1 LRLGLSSL
9 TRLRRR
15 SRLASRR
22 FDSWRWRGLGPR
34 NRDRLR
40 GLRRGRRRRKLDR
53 SGRGRRCLRRR
64 RRLLLYRRRRLLS
77 DRRRRRFRG
86 RKRGLLDDRRRRS
99 FRRGQWRL
107 GVHGR
112 RRRLLGDWRRNRGWR
127 RRLGRSRG
135 AVLSWWRRGL
145 VGLRLFGRGCRR
157 FRGRSLRLDVDD
169 HFAGQY
175 DRPGLQI
182 DERKR
187 RGVERDDD
195 GDDEGAEPGRAER
208 RRLEV
213 PTVQG
218 RKGHGACA

>member
-86 RKRGLLDDRRRRS
+86 GKRGLLDDR
-99 FRRGQWRL
+99 
-107 GVHGR
+107 R

-145 VGLRLFGRGCRR
+145 VGLRLFGRGRRR

-187 RGVERDDD
+187 RGVERNDD